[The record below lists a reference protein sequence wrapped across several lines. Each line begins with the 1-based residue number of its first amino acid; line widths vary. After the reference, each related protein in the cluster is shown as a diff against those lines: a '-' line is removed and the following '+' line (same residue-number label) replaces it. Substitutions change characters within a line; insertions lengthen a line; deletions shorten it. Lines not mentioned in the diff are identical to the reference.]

1 MAEESHGRWS
11 LWLGGASLIT
21 GLASFVAAVAQ
32 RRLVDAEL
40 STIRLRGQL
49 LDQKVDD
56 LEAFTKS
63 EVDRLEADMS
73 ILRNKLTLELFDE

>member
-1 MAEESHGRWS
+1 MAEKSRQWS
-11 LWLGGASLIT
+11 LWLGGASLVM
-21 GLASFVAAVAQ
+21 GMASFVAAVAQ

-40 STIRLRGQL
+40 STIRSRGQL